1 MFPFTV
7 VKVPTLLNVIQ
18 PQIIKL
24 ILALQPGLRHWGS
37 HSSPGFRHAKTRL
50 FSPTMI
56 LLSSENITRL
66 QSLSTVQYIF
76 PRAQARRPLTFASR
90 ILIFSRITR
99 LWTLFMYKQRLTVT
113 LETTSS
119 RFSLNFLVMSCNGN
133 GLLFL
138 ANLKSLWVS
147 LSSSCFFLP
156 LRGRFP
162 MSHRSRYLFTTA
174 YTLPCLAEDFY
185 LSRSMIFQLHNFV

>member
-7 VKVPTLLNVIQ
+7 DKVPTPLNVIQ

-37 HSSPGFRHAKTRL
+37 HSSPGFRHTKTRL

-56 LLSSENITRL
+56 LHSSENITRL
-66 QSLSTVQYIF
+66 QSLSTVQYLF

-90 ILIFSRITR
+90 ILICFRTTR
-99 LWTLFMYKQRLTVT
+99 LWKFFLYKQRLTVT

-133 GLLFL
+133 DLLFL
-138 ANLKSLWVS
+138 SNLKSLRVS
-147 LSSSCFFLP
+147 LSSHS
-156 LRGRFP
+156 
-162 MSHRSRYLFTTA
+162 
-174 YTLPCLAEDFY
+174 
-185 LSRSMIFQLHNFV
+185 